1 MTHPTMLF
9 DTTEHVLIAVHGRE
23 PPSDEDWEL
32 YMQAVLAL
40 PATCTRTL
48 VVTAGGG
55 PNAKQRAS
63 INDFVS
69 KHTLTVAICT
79 DALLVRQIG
88 IALSWFNPRVRSFR
102 GNDIAAAL
110 RYLEVNGPEA
120 ALVHHK
126 VAKMRLEIDGRAPR
140 TTR

>member
-1 MTHPTMLF
+1 MSHPSMLF

-23 PPSDEDWEL
+23 PPNDEDWEA
-32 YMQAVLAL
+32 YMQTVFAL
-40 PATCTRTL
+40 PASCSKTL

-63 INDFVS
+63 INEFVS

-79 DALLVRQIG
+79 DALLVRQIST
-88 IALSWFNPRVRSFR
+88 ALSWFNPRVRSFR

-110 RYLEVNGPEA
+110 RYLDVGGPEA

-126 VAKMRLEIDGRAPR
+126 VARMRLEIEGRPR
-140 TTR
+140 

>member
-1 MTHPTMLF
+1 MILPTMLF
-9 DTTEHVLIAVHGRE
+9 DTTEHLLIAVHGRE
-23 PPSDEDWEL
+23 PPSDDEWEA
-32 YMQAVLAL
+32 YMRTVFDR
-40 PATCTRTL
+40 PATCSKTL

-55 PNAKQRAS
+55 PNAKQRAA
-63 INDFVS
+63 INEFVS
-69 KHTLTVAICT
+69 KNTLTVAICT

-110 RYLEVNGPEA
+110 RYLDVTGPEA

-126 VAKMRLEIDGRAPR
+126 VAKMRLEMEGRAPR
-140 TTR
+140 ATR

>member
-1 MTHPTMLF
+1 MTLPTMLF

-23 PPSDEDWEL
+23 PPSDEDWDS
-32 YMQAVLAL
+32 YMQTVVSL
-40 PATCTRTL
+40 PATCSKTL

-63 INDFVS
+63 VNEFVS

-79 DALLVRQIG
+79 DTLLVRQIST
-88 IALSWFNPRVRSFR
+88 ALSWFNPRVRSFR

-110 RYLEVNGPEA
+110 RYLEVSGPEA

-126 VAKMRLEIDGRAPR
+126 VAKMRLELEGRAAR
-140 TTR
+140 

>member
-1 MTHPTMLF
+1 MTLPTMLF

-23 PPSDEDWEL
+23 PPNDEDWEL
-32 YMQAVLAL
+32 YMQTVLAL
-40 PATCTRTL
+40 PPTCSKTL

-69 KHTLTVAICT
+69 NHTLTVAICT
-79 DALLVRQIG
+79 DALLVRQIT

-110 RYLEVNGPEA
+110 RYLEVGGPEA
-120 ALVHHK
+120 AMVHHK
-126 VAKMRLEIDGRAPR
+126 VARMRLEIEGRAPR
-140 TTR
+140 TPR